1 MLLTCCHILTCTLMI
16 RSIARLCSVGYKTIP
31 GYFSRILLVPIP
43 ELLYVLLDIHT
54 HTRNFCKF
62 CTPVA
67 QYPGYG
73 YVRVELPVYG
83 CGYNIHIHTRNF
95 CELCMTCIPPL
106 VPGTSVSSVRLPY
119 VPVPGAPVSE
129 KAVFCRVR
137 TEPCPGYYTYPELL
151 QVLYDK
157 LYPYPELL

>member
-106 VPGTSVSSVRLPY
+106 VPGTSVSSVRRSYP
-119 VPVPGAPVSE
+119 
-129 KAVFCRVR
+129 
-137 TEPCPGYYTYPELL
+137 YPELL
-151 QVLYDK
+151 QVLYARAK
-157 LYPYPELL
+157 IPGISVSSVTLPYPDPELL